1 VKVPIGGFLRSAT
14 TENAQFPRARRMR
27 IPTTMRK
34 TVSAVDTLGLKI
46 GSDCTHSGRI
56 SVLVRT
62 SHVG

>member
-1 VKVPIGGFLRSAT
+1 
-14 TENAQFPRARRMR
+14 MR

-34 TVSAVDTLGLKI
+34 TVSAVDTLGLKS